1 MIIISV
7 LLCLRFFYFYDDSP
21 PPLENSSTL
30 FLSNSV
36 NSNKNLK
43 DENNDPNAKENTD
56 KNNPLLNENIS
67 DFGEN
72 LSKKPTIEI
81 KSESYL
87 EMISVEAKI
96 PDEDVFV
103 HKENSK
109 DYDTATFQRLSHITI
124 GKSK

>member
-30 FLSNSV
+30 LLN

-43 DENNDPNAKENTD
+43 DENNDPNDKENTD

-81 KSESYL
+81 KSKSSL
-87 EMISVEAKI
+87 EMISVVSEI

-103 HKENSK
+103 HTENSK
-109 DYDTATFQRLSHITI
+109 DYDTATFQTLRHITI